1 MITARYDVAVI
12 GGSHC
17 GLAAALT
24 LGRSKRSTVVF
35 DTCKPRNAAASHAYN
50 FSGNDG
56 ASPATIRASGFR
68 DIQKYPDIKIA
79 VQKIITAIQ
88 HSNGFKLIAENG
100 DIYQARKVIL
110 ATGVTDQLPAIDG
123 FERLWG
129 RKIFHCAYCHGWEI
143 KDQPAI
149 VIAKGTIAWEMAIT
163 TSHWNSQLTFLLN
176 GTTIED
182 ADKRARLLQKGYQLI
197 ETPVTCLTDETDHV
211 RILLSGGMQLT
222 SKAVYAKPAKVI
234 YNNELAVQLGCV
246 LEKCGS
252 VLVDNGMQTTV
263 AGVFAAGDVS
273 HPGYHQVSES
283 ISTGHK
289 AAVFCNNQLMREDF
303 MM

>member
-1 MITARYDVAVI
+1 MIQKQYDVAVI
-12 GGSHC
+12 GGSYG

-24 LGRSKRSTVVF
+24 LGRSKRRAIIF
-35 DTCKPRNAAASHAYN
+35 DTGKPRNETAANAYN

-56 ASPATIRASGFR
+56 APPATIRALGIR
-68 DIQKYPDIKIA
+68 DVQKYPDIKILK
-79 VQKIITAIQ
+79 QKVVTVTHNYQ
-88 HSNGFKLIAENG
+88 GFELTTKNGEVYQSRKL
-100 DIYQARKVIL
+100 IL
-110 ATGVTDQLPAIDG
+110 ATGVTDQLPAING
-123 FERLWG
+123 FEHLWG

-143 KDQPAI
+143 KDRPAI

-163 TSHWNSQLTFLLN
+163 TSHWNNQLTFLLN

-182 ADKRARLLQKGYQLI
+182 ADKRTRLLQKGYQLI
-197 ETPVTCLTDETDHV
+197 ETPIANLIDETNHV
-211 RILLSGGMQLT
+211 RILLTNGMQIT
-222 SKAVYAKPAKVI
+222 SNAIYAKPAKVI
-234 YNNELAVQLGCV
+234 YNNELAVQLGCA

-252 VLVDNGMQTTV
+252 VLVDHGMQTSV

-273 HPGYHQVSES
+273 HPGYHQVAEA

-303 MM
+303 TM